1 VVARPKKDIPTDR
14 EIEILQVLWR
24 TGPSSTRDI
33 TDALNSD
40 RRKKIAYNSVHTILT
55 IMVEKGL
62 IFRDESNKS
71 HVYAAVVTQE
81 ATEARLIRHM
91 TQKVFGGSTMHLV
104 IRALS
109 SQGASPQDVAEIQKL
124 LTGLESEDEST

>member
-1 VVARPKKDIPTDR
+1 MARPKKDIPTDR

-24 TGPSSTRDI
+24 KGPSNTRDI
-33 TDALNSD
+33 ADALNQD
-40 RRKKIAYNSVHTILT
+40 RRKKIAYNSVHTILS
-55 IMVEKGL
+55 IMVDKGL
-62 IFRDESNKS
+62 ILRDDSNKS

-91 TQKVFGGSTMHLV
+91 TQKIFGGSTMHLV

-109 SQGASPQDVAEIQKL
+109 TQGASPEDVAEIQKL
-124 LTGLESEDEST
+124 LTGLEGEDEST